1 MNFLGANSNTAENP
15 TDISPSYLDLQPSN
29 EKRLLHIAESAY
41 CKAVAR
47 GFSPGCELDGW
58 LATEAEKK

>member
-29 EKRLLHIAESAY
+29 EKRLLHIAKSAY

-47 GFSPGCELDGW
+47 GFSSGYELDDW
-58 LATEAEKK
+58 LVAEAEEK